1 MIQAK
6 EGYRIFKE
14 NYKWNKPIRSL
25 GIRGSDLVN
34 ENYCE
39 QLDFFT
45 DADFRERLQTVDNAV
60 DDINRL
66 NMSTVAISNMER
78 GVNGVSLDMMG
89 VLPEALNS
97 SVDYIAFGKKTL
109 VLDVDLPEEKVVIME
124 FVKVMGR

>member
-39 QLDFFT
+39 QLDFLLMLIL
-45 DADFRERLQTVDNAV
+45 E
-60 DDINRL
+60 
-66 NMSTVAISNMER
+66 
-78 GVNGVSLDMMG
+78 
-89 VLPEALNS
+89 
-97 SVDYIAFGKKTL
+97 SVCK
-109 VLDVDLPEEKVVIME
+109 
-124 FVKVMGR
+124 R

>member
-14 NYKWNKPIRSL
+14 NYKWNKPIKSL